1 MSRLTDK
8 LEKKIKNK
16 KARIGIIGMGYV
28 GIPIGLGFA
37 GKGFSVTG
45 FDNDSARIKDI
56 NAGKQAM
63 KHIPAKS
70 MKEFVKKN
78 KGSATNKFSKLS
90 DMDCV
95 IICVP
100 TPLDEHEQPDMSYV
114 SDASGEIGKNL
125 KKGQL
130 IILEST
136 TYPGT
141 TREVVKPILEKSKL
155 EAGKDFFLA
164 YSPKERIR
172 GTRNSQF
179 QIYQK

>member
-56 NAGKQAM
+56 NAGKQVM

-78 KGSATNKFSKLS
+78 KGSATNKFSEIGN
-90 DMDCV
+90 MDCL

-100 TPLDEHEQPDMSYV
+100 TPLD
-114 SDASGEIGKNL
+114 
-125 KKGQL
+125 
-130 IILEST
+130 
-136 TYPGT
+136 
-141 TREVVKPILEKSKL
+141 
-155 EAGKDFFLA
+155 
-164 YSPKERIR
+164 
-172 GTRNSQF
+172 
-179 QIYQK
+179 